1 MFLFV
6 LVLIV
11 EKKCVVSGLLKLNV
25 CMCVLLLDRM
35 LVMMKLVVLLNMCVL
50 VFGCVGVVV
59 LVVVVGVV
67 VGRLMIL
74 CVMLLF
80 VSVWYV
86 LVSDSSV
93 MLVLLSVRLKL

>member
-1 MFLFV
+1 
-6 LVLIV
+6 
-11 EKKCVVSGLLKLNV
+11 
-25 CMCVLLLDRM
+25 
-35 LVMMKLVVLLNMCVL
+35 MMKLVVLLNMCVL